1 MENIPFALRLSF
13 QILYVITALGIVFV
27 VISEN
32 RNPLKTI
39 SWVLLLLLFPIG
51 GIVVYYFFGQDNR
64 KHRIISRKI
73 YKRIKTIPVKIF
85 SFEEKNS
92 VPEIYKPL
100 VQLLNKNDAATL
112 LSGNVEI
119 FITGKKKFACLI
131 KDLEEAQNHIHLQYY
146 IFSNDHIGHQ
156 IKEILIKKAKEGV
169 KVRVL
174 YDDVGNW
181 REKKSFYEE
190 MNENGIEVHN
200 YLKVRF
206 PLLTSRVNYRNHR
219 KIVVIDGHIGYMGGM
234 NIADRYIN
242 GPSWNAIWRDTHIR
256 VTGSAVYGMQS
267 TFLID
272 WYTASQNLIT
282 DPIYFPKLEGGKSL
296 MQIAV
301 GGPIGEW
308 RTLLQAT
315 IRAIA
320 GASKSIYIQ
329 TPYFLPTEG
338 ICQALQSAALGGLD
352 VRLMI
357 PERCDTH
364 FIGGASRSYLEEMM
378 RSGVRIYFYTEG
390 FLHAKLLLID
400 DYLTVIG
407 SANMDFRSFEHNF
420 EANAYIYDTEV
431 AKQMK
436 KIFYKDQQSSHRISL
451 KIWQKR
457 SQIEKF
463 KESVL
468 RLFSPLL

>member
-1 MENIPFALRLSF
+1 MENIPNILRLSF
-13 QILYVITALGIVFV
+13 QVLYLITALGVIFV

-39 SWVLLLLLFPIG
+39 SWILFLLLLPIG
-51 GIVVYYFFGQDNR
+51 GVIIYYFFGQDNR

-73 YKRIKTIPVKIF
+73 YKRIKITPVKIF

-92 VPEIYKPL
+92 VPETYRPL
-100 VQLLNKNDAATL
+100 VKLLNKNDDAAL
-112 LSGNVEI
+112 LAGNVEI
-119 FITGKKKFACLI
+119 FTTGKEKFDRLI
-131 KDLEEAQNHIHLQYY
+131 ADLEDAKEHIHFQYY
-146 IFSNDHIGHQ
+146 IFANDVIGNR
-156 IKEILIKKAKEGV
+156 IKDVLIKKAKEGV
-169 KVRVL
+169 KIRIL
-174 YDDVGNW
+174 YDDVANW

-190 MNENGIEVHN
+190 MKNNGIEVN
-200 YLKVRF
+200 DYLKVRF

-219 KIVVIDGHIGYMGGM
+219 KIVVIDGCIGYMGGM
-234 NIADRYIN
+234 NVADRYLN
-242 GPSWNAIWRDTHIR
+242 GPSWSPVWRDTHIR
-256 VTGSAVYGMQS
+256 VTGNAVYGMQS
-267 TFLID
+267 AFLID
-272 WYTASQNLIT
+272 WYAASQELVT
-282 DPIYFPKLEGGKSL
+282 DPVYFPKLEDGSSL

-308 RTLLQAT
+308 RALLQAT

-329 TPYFLPTEG
+329 TPYFLPSEG

-357 PERCDTH
+357 PEKCDTH
-364 FIGGASRSYLEEMM
+364 FVNGASRSYLEEMM
-378 RSGVRIYFYTEG
+378 RSGVRVYFYTEG
-390 FLHAKLLLID
+390 FLHAKLLLVD

-420 EANAYIYDTEV
+420 ECNAYIYDKEV
-431 AKQMK
+431 ARQAK
-436 KIFYKDQQSSHRISL
+436 KIFFQDQQSSRRISL
-451 KIWQKR
+451 KIWQQR
-457 SQIEKF
+457 SKLEKF